1 VKLFLQEVQVVR
13 HVELVLTSKNGKV
26 LFERKV
32 LIPDS
37 GSISLGRSSI
47 FDEKCD
53 FFAPTEWAI
62 VTVSSDF
69 VCLSSSFNRAFGIG
83 GAELSYRRNRRL
95 VCNLLPNQEGP
106 LYGVESKVSFTSSD
120 HLAELPEVIGYLDPA
135 VRSVIADLLIN
146 EDIFDENGLV
156 QEFVS
161 PRILAS
167 FLSSRIHSICLWE
180 QSPKQSLEKFTSVFW
195 ILASYVYAEG
205 PVTRWV
211 RSQET
216 QEILFNGFQE
226 CWLERNGSLERQA
239 SPFLSW
245 DDLHAWLSRYAMLAG
260 VELANHRGCADFA
273 LPCGAR
279 VHVAHS
285 PVARREGYVSI
296 RCHRE
301 RGFSLS
307 DLLMCGAI
315 TASQAETLESWVA
328 NHKNILV
335 AGATSSGKTTLVRA
349 LLESVPHDERIVVLE
364 DVPELRVMHDHVV
377 YLQTFESIE
386 TEMTSSI
393 GLENLVREALRMRP
407 DRLVV
412 GECRGNEAFAL
423 VQALHTG
430 HKGSISTVHANSARD
445 ALTRLETLMIRAE
458 PSLDSR
464 AVQSLIRGAFDAV
477 IFVERDPVEGRRV
490 SGLHLVQELLV
501 S

>member
-1 VKLFLQEVQVVR
+1 VQVVR
-13 HVELVLTSKNGKV
+13 HVELALTSKSGKV

-32 LIPDS
+32 SIPDS

-47 FDEKCD
+47 FDETCD
-53 FFAPTEWAI
+53 YFSPNEWAV

-69 VCLSSSFNRAFGIG
+69 VCLSSSFSRVFGIG
-83 GAELSYRRNRRL
+83 RAELSYRRNRKL
-95 VCNLLPNQEGP
+95 VCSLLPRQEGC
-106 LYGVESKVSFTSSD
+106 LLGVEGKFSFTGD
-120 HLAELPEVIGYLDPA
+120 EHLKVLPEVTGYLDPG

-161 PRILAS
+161 PRFLANG
-167 FLSSRIHSICLWE
+167 LSSRIHSICNID
-180 QSPKQSLEKFTSVFW
+180 QSPKQKLEKFISVFW

-216 QEILFNGFQE
+216 QEILFNGFRE
-226 CWLERNGSLERQA
+226 CWLERKGSLERQV
-239 SPFLSW
+239 SPFVSW
-245 DDLHAWLSRYAMLAG
+245 DDLHAWLSRFAMLAG
-260 VELANHRGCADFA
+260 VELASHRGCADFA

-307 DLLMCGAI
+307 DLLMCGAM
-315 TASQAETLESWVA
+315 TAAQAETMESWVA

-349 LLESVPHDERIVVLE
+349 LLESVPHGERIVVLE
-364 DVPELRVMHDHVV
+364 DVPELSLKHDHVV

-386 TEMTSSI
+386 SEMTPSI
-393 GLENLVREALRMRP
+393 GLESLVREALRMRP
-407 DRLVV
+407 DRIVV

-430 HKGSISTVHANSARD
+430 HRGSISTVHANSARD

-458 PSLDSR
+458 PSLDAR
-464 AVQSLIRGAFDAV
+464 AVQSMIRGAFDAV
-477 IFVERDPVEGRRV
+477 IFVERDPAKGRRV